1 MIEDIIQNN
10 RDLFEEDLPEGH
22 LKRFENKLNT
32 ASDESRRTVLNKLL
46 VAAASVV
53 VIITI
58 GFIIMLTSDSFSA
71 NDYLLA
77 NITPELYEA
86 EAYYQ
91 NKIHQK
97 MDILSNQNNVDKSIL
112 KDLREIDKSFDT
124 IKKDLDKNP
133 GDERLI
139 SAILSTYQIK
149 LDLINEILERIH

>member
-1 MIEDIIQNN
+1 MIEDMVQNN
-10 RDLFEEDLPEGH
+10 RGLFEEDPPEGH
-22 LKRFENKLNT
+22 LKRFKNKLNIT
-32 ASDESRRTVLNKLL
+32 PDESWKTPLNRFL

-53 VIITI
+53 VLITL

-77 NITPELYEA
+77 NITPELYET

-91 NKIHQK
+91 NKINQR
-97 MDILSNQNNVDKSIL
+97 MDILSNQNDVDKSIL
-112 KDLREIDKSFDT
+112 QDLREIDKSFET

-139 SAILSTYQIK
+139 SAILNTYQMK
-149 LDLINEILERIH
+149 LDLLNVILERIH